1 MYFNFLDSIII
12 FRGGN
17 KISTLGNILWLL
29 LGGLT
34 SALFWFVFGII
45 FYITIIGIPI
55 GKQCFKFAEL
65 TLSPFGKEVR
75 TKFDKHPIANI
86 IWIIVIGV
94 WFYLANIG
102 YGLLLMITI
111 IGIPS
116 GLQYFKLAKLAFIP
130 FGAKI
135 VYSK

>member
-1 MYFNFLDSIII
+1 M
-12 FRGGN
+12 
-17 KISTLGNILWLL
+17 STLGNILWLL

-34 SALFWFVFGII
+34 SALFWFVVGII

-86 IWIIVIGV
+86 IWLILVGWGSALSALITGAVL
-94 WFYLANIG
+94 F
-102 YGLLLMITI
+102 ITI
-111 IGIPS
+111 IGIPF
-116 GLQYFKLAKLAFIP
+116 GKQWFKLAKLVLLP
-130 FGAKI
+130 FGAEIKEA
-135 VYSK
+135 S

>member
-1 MYFNFLDSIII
+1 MDSIII

-111 IGIPS
+111 IGIPF
-116 GLQYFKLAKLAFIP
+116 GLQYFKLAKLALIP

>member
-116 GLQYFKLAKLAFIP
+116 GLQYFKLAKLALIP

>member
-1 MYFNFLDSIII
+1 M
-12 FRGGN
+12 
-17 KISTLGNILWLL
+17 STLGNILWLL

-34 SALFWFVFGII
+34 SALFWFVVGII

-116 GLQYFKLAKLAFIP
+116 GLQYFKLAKLALIP